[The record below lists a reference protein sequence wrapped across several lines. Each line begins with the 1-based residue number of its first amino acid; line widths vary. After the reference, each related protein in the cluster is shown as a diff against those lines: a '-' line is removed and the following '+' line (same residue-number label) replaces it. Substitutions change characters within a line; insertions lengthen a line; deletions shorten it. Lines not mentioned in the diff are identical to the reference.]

1 MQTVFGCGCWE
12 TGQVLDY
19 EMCHAPEDLEA
30 LCGATPPPMI
40 SDGDCKSLAPLNEH
54 QPYGED
60 VKRVG
65 HIQKRVTPE
74 LKLARTSFK
83 SDRAAGLKKVKILKE
98 KMQEVREEYGLGS
111 ARGRGRGRSKA
122 AQVDLFYTVSAT
134 C

>member
-1 MQTVFGCGCWE
+1 
-12 TGQVLDY
+12 
-19 EMCHAPEDLEA
+19 MCHAPEDLEA

-40 SDGDCKSLAPLNEH
+40 SDGDCKSLATLNEH
-54 QPYGED
+54 QPY
-60 VKRVG
+60 VG

-74 LKLARTSFK
+74 VKLARTSFK

-98 KMQEVREEYGLGS
+98 KMQEVREEYELGS

-122 AQVDLFYTVSAT
+122 AQVDLFYTDLYYTVSAT